1 MEYWTLIWR
10 TAFFYTLL
18 LLSLRLLGK
27 REVGNLSVFDVVVF
41 LMIAEVAAETIH
53 KPEQSVWSGV
63 VPVTVLAIIQIV
75 VSFVSLKKKGFRDL
89 LEGEPA
95 LMIRDGVIQQA
106 TMRKHRYNLDDLF
119 QQLREQKVGRVEHIA
134 YAYLEASGKLSIFQ
148 KGEDVLHLPVIMD
161 GDVLEEHLERACHT
175 QQELLLKLAEAG
187 VSDPKQVFYASFQQ
201 GELSFQLKENAQTL

>member
-53 KPEQSVWSGV
+53 KPNQSVWSGV

-119 QQLREQKVGRVEHIA
+119 QQLREQKIGRVEHIA
-134 YAYLEASGKLSIFQ
+134 YAYLEASGKLSIFE
-148 KGEDVLHLPVIMD
+148 KGQDVLQLPVIMD
-161 GDVLEEHLERACHT
+161 GDILAEHLERAGHT
-175 QQELLLKLAEAG
+175 EQELLLRLAEAG
-187 VSDPKQVFYASFQQ
+187 VSDPQQVFYASFQQ
-201 GELSFQLKENAQTL
+201 GELSFQIKENAQTL